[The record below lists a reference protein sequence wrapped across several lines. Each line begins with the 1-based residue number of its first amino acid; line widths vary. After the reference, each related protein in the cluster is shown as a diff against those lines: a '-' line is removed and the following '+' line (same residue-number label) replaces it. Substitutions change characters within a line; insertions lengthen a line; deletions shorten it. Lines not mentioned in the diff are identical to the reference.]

1 MVSKAKIDAQ
11 ARYDKLNTKQILLKL
26 NNKSDSDI
34 LEKLNRVDNKQGYI
48 KRLIREDLKDDIL
61 DIESIK
67 MLVLPVAKKF
77 EIKKIYL
84 FGSYARGEAKTDSDV
99 DFLIDGG
106 NYKGLF
112 EYSDLVIKFK
122 EALGK
127 DVDIITTAALNEDKT
142 TSGIRFKEN
151 VKKDRIKIYENK

>member
-11 ARYDKLNTKQILLKL
+11 ARYDKFNTKQILLKL

-84 FGSYARGEAKTDSDV
+84 FGSYARGEARADSDV

-106 NYKGLF
+106 NYKGLI
-112 EYSDLVIKFK
+112 EYSNLIISFK
-122 EALGK
+122 KALGK
-127 DVDIITTAALNEDKT
+127 EVDLVTTAALNDDKT

>member
-142 TSGIRFKEN
+142 ASGIRFKEN
-151 VKKDRIKIYENK
+151 VKKDRIKLYENK